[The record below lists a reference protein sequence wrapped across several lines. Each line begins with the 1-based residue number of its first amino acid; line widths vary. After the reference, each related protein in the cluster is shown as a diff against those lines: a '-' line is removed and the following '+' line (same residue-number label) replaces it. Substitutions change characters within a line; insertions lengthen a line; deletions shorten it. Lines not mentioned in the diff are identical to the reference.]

1 MFLGSFDGF
10 DCVCEL
16 FGGVLES
23 GLVCDICECLLR
35 LFLSLL

>member
-1 MFLGSFDGF
+1 VFLGSFNDF

-23 GLVCDICECLLR
+23 GLVCDICECLSR
-35 LFLSLL
+35 LFLFLL